1 MANILVVE
9 DDPTIRELVRL
20 HLASANH
27 DVITASDGLQGLQ
40 LAVNRLPDIIVSD
53 VQMPNMDGFGMLAA
67 VRANEQTASI
77 PVIFLTALDDR
88 DSFRKSMNLGAD
100 DFLNK
105 PVKRNELLNAITG
118 RLKRLEGQRL
128 SGSQLVVADET
139 DTQEARPMRTGPGGE
154 NADTEAPEQSRQIDS
169 RPRER
174 DRENEARVP
183 EPRSSNSSTRT
194 QLRDP
199 KKTRA
204 SGRSKRALDLTAH
217 LTSMEESSPPDIR
230 AATSRET
237 VHGTILFADIRNF
250 TTFSEILEPEQ
261 VVEFLNAFFGQACE
275 PILDQAGW
283 IVKFLGDG
291 LVAMFDTRA
300 GSSTDHAERALKA
313 GVLMVLAAHR
323 FKPWIR
329 EKHPGKNL
337 PEFAIGVGI
346 HTGEVSVCRMGAGEA
361 AETTVIGD
369 TVNIASRLEGKTKE
383 LGWSIVA
390 SRASADAAG
399 RRFIAGRGGQLALKG
414 RTGTVDIV
422 EVIGMT
428 ARPGA
433 DTQFYE
439 LISAAIAANSAI
451 IVASL
456 QKNMTAQQRLSPSTN
471 TPLPRGDAPINV
483 DGYRL
488 IRKLGEGGMSKV
500 FLAEQGSSQEHHV
513 LKMLP
518 IAPADDEIGSDLM
531 ERFLQEFALVS
542 QIDHPNVARIF
553 NQGFTDAYA
562 YISMEYFPGGDLR
575 ELIAKGLA
583 PNVAVAIL
591 LQIGG
596 ALTAVHAQGIVHRDM
611 KPDNV
616 MIRADGS
623 LALADFGIAK
633 QTNSEFSRT
642 KHGEVFGTPYYLA
655 PEQALG
661 LPVDQRTDIYSLGIL
676 FFEMLTGRRPFQA
689 DNAQALMYQHVNAPI
704 PRLPTTLSAYQP
716 LVDKMM
722 AKKKTERFET
732 ANILIEYVLESGLIE
747 QAA

>member
-27 DVITASDGLQGLQ
+27 EVITAADGLQGLQ
-40 LAVNRLPDIIVSD
+40 LAVSKLPDIIISD

-67 VRANEQTASI
+67 VRANDQTATI

-118 RLKRLEGQRL
+118 RLKRLEGNRL
-128 SGSQLVVADET
+128 SGVHANLGGTDIRAAANLRAADRAAAVAAAAVSAEAASSAGTLSQGEAGRGAPR
-139 DTQEARPMRTGPGGE
+139 ARPK
-154 NADTEAPEQSRQIDS
+154 
-169 RPRER
+169 
-174 DRENEARVP
+174 
-183 EPRSSNSSTRT
+183 RS
-194 QLRDP
+194 
-199 KKTRA
+199 
-204 SGRSKRALDLTAH
+204 LDLTSH
-217 LTSMEESSPPDIR
+217 FSSMEERSPPDVR

-237 VHGTILFADIRNF
+237 VYGTVLFADIRNF
-250 TTFSEILEPEQ
+250 TSMAEMLEPGQ

-291 LVAMFDTRA
+291 LVAMFDGRS
-300 GSSTDHAERALKA
+300 GSDDHAERALKA

-329 EKHPGKNL
+329 DKFPGRQM
-337 PEFAIGVGI
+337 PEFAIGVGV
-346 HTGEVSVCRMGAGEA
+346 HTGDISVCRMGSGEA
-361 AETTVIGD
+361 TETTVIGD
-369 TVNIASRLEGKTKE
+369 TVNLASRLEGKTKE

-390 SRASADAAG
+390 SRAAVKAAG
-399 RRFIAGRGGQLALKG
+399 RRFIPGRSGQLTVKG
-414 RTGTVDIV
+414 RTGVVDIV
-422 EVIGMT
+422 EITGLT

-433 DTQFYE
+433 DMQFYQM
-439 LISAAIAANSAI
+439 IIDAVSANSAVI
-451 IVASL
+451 
-456 QKNMTAQQRLSPSTN
+456 AQGRPA
-471 TPLPRGDAPINV
+471 DAPAPVVSPPPRPKPPHDDAHITI
-483 DGYRL
+483 DGYRM

-500 FLAEQGSSQEHHV
+500 FLADELETQAQHV
-513 LKMLP
+513 LKLLP
-518 IAPADDEIGSDLM
+518 IAADDDEEGNEM
-531 ERFLQEFALVS
+531 MQRFIQEFALVS
-542 QIDHPNVARIF
+542 QIDHPNVARIYH
-553 NQGFTDAYA
+553 QGFTDSYA
-562 YISMEYFPGGDLR
+562 YIAMEYFPGGDLR
-575 ELIAKGLA
+575 ELIARHLS
-583 PNVAVAIL
+583 PQVAVAIL
-591 LQIGG
+591 LQVAG

-623 LALADFGIAK
+623 LGLADFGIAK
-633 QTNSEFSRT
+633 QTNSDISRT

-661 LPVDQRTDIYSLGIL
+661 MPVDQRTDIYSLGVV
-676 FFEMLTGRRPFQA
+676 FFEMLTARRPFQA

-704 PRLPTTLSAYQP
+704 PRLPAGLERFQP
-716 LVDKMM
+716 VIDMMM
-722 AKKKTERFET
+722 AKKQAERFTT
-732 ANILIEYVLESGLIE
+732 ANDLIDNVLASGL
-747 QAA
+747 ADS

>member
-20 HLASANH
+20 HLASASH

-67 VRANEQTASI
+67 VRANEQTAAI

-128 SGSQLVVADET
+128 SGSQLVVDST
-139 DTQEARPMRTGPGGE
+139 GGQEARPMRTDAGGE
-154 NADTEAPEQSRQIDS
+154 HADTEKIDESRRNDS
-169 RPRER
+169 KPRDPRET
-174 DRENEARVP
+174 D
-183 EPRSSNSSTRT
+183 PRAINPSTRT
-194 QLRDP
+194 VLRDP

-204 SGRSKRALDLTAH
+204 TGRTKRSLDLTNH

-313 GVLMVLAAHR
+313 AVLMVLAAHR

-422 EVIGMT
+422 EIIGMT

-451 IVASL
+451 IVSAL
-456 QKNMTAQQRLSPSTN
+456 QKHSGGQQRIQPSSGGSA
-471 TPLPRGDAPINV
+471 PRGDAPINV

-500 FLAEQGSSQEHHV
+500 FLAEQASTQDHHV

-616 MIRADGS
+616 MIRGDGS

-633 QTNSEFSRT
+633 QTNSEINRT

-704 PRLPTTLSAYQP
+704 PRLPTTLTTYQP

-732 ANILIEYVLESGLIE
+732 ANALIEYVLESGLIE

>member
-1 MANILVVE
+1 
-9 DDPTIRELVRL
+9 
-20 HLASANH
+20 
-27 DVITASDGLQGLQ
+27 
-40 LAVNRLPDIIVSD
+40 
-53 VQMPNMDGFGMLAA
+53 
-67 VRANEQTASI
+67 
-77 PVIFLTALDDR
+77 
-88 DSFRKSMNLGAD
+88 MNLGAD

-118 RLKRLEGQRL
+118 RLRRLEGHRL
-128 SGSQLVVADET
+128 SNSQPMIEVEGQTAVRARDEGGTAVAEKPLQSSDSATVTGS
-139 DTQEARPMRTGPGGE
+139 PRT
-154 NADTEAPEQSRQIDS
+154 A
-169 RPRER
+169 
-174 DRENEARVP
+174 
-183 EPRSSNSSTRT
+183 
-194 QLRDP
+194 LRDP
-199 KKTRA
+199 KKSRA
-204 SGRSKRALDLTAH
+204 SGKPKRALDLTSH
-217 LTSMEESSPPDIR
+217 LTSMDEVSPPDVR

-250 TTFSEILEPEQ
+250 TTFSEILAPEQ

-313 GVLMVLAAHR
+313 AVLMVLAAHR

-329 EKHPGKNL
+329 EKHPGKVL

-346 HTGEVSVCRMGAGEA
+346 HTGEVSVCRMGSGEA

-390 SRASADAAG
+390 SRTAADAAG
-399 RRFIAGRGGQLALKG
+399 RRFIAGRGGQLSVKG

-451 IVASL
+451 IVSAL
-456 QKNMTAQQRLSPSTN
+456 QKSQSGQQRLNASN
-471 TPLPRGDAPINV
+471 TMPPRADAPINV
-483 DGYRL
+483 QGYRL

-500 FLAEQGSSQEHHV
+500 FLAEQLATHEQHV

-518 IAPADDEIGSDLM
+518 IAPADDEVGSDLM

-553 NQGFTDAYA
+553 NQGFSESYA

-583 PNVAVAIL
+583 PNVAIAIL
-591 LQIGG
+591 LQIAG

-616 MIRADGS
+616 MIRGDGS

-633 QTNSEFSRT
+633 QTNSEISRT

-689 DNAQALMYQHVNAPI
+689 DNAQALMYQHVNAPV
-704 PRLPTTLSAYQP
+704 PRLPSGLALYQP

-722 AKKKTERFET
+722 AKKKTDRFEN
-732 ANILIEYVLESGLIE
+732 ANVLIEYVLESGLIDS
-747 QAA
+747 AT

>member
-27 DVITASDGLQGLQ
+27 EVMTAVDGLQGLQ
-40 LAVNRLPDIIVSD
+40 LAFSKRPDIIISD

-105 PVKRNELLNAITG
+105 PVKRSELLNAISG
-118 RLKRLEGQRL
+118 RLKRLEGNRVSGAHPTL
-128 SGSQLVVADET
+128 SGTDVRAVANLRAADRAASGAAASPLAEVGRT
-139 DTQEARPMRTGPGGE
+139 VQRARPR
-154 NADTEAPEQSRQIDS
+154 
-169 RPRER
+169 
-174 DRENEARVP
+174 
-183 EPRSSNSSTRT
+183 
-194 QLRDP
+194 
-199 KKTRA
+199 
-204 SGRSKRALDLTAH
+204 RALDLAAH
-217 LTSMEESSPPDIR
+217 FSSMEERSPPDVR

-237 VHGTILFADIRNF
+237 VHGTVLFADIRNF
-250 TTFSEILEPEQ
+250 TTMAEALEPEQ

-291 LVAMFDTRA
+291 LVAMFDGRS
-300 GSSTDHAERALKA
+300 GSDDHAERALKA
-313 GVLMVLAAHR
+313 AVLMVLAAHR

-329 EKHPGKNL
+329 DRYPGRRM
-337 PEFAIGVGI
+337 PDFAIGVGVHSGDI
-346 HTGEVSVCRMGAGEA
+346 SVCRMGSGEA
-361 AETTVIGD
+361 TETTVIGD
-369 TVNIASRLEGKTKE
+369 TVNLASRLEGKTKE

-390 SRASADAAG
+390 SRIAARAGG
-399 RRFIAGRGGQLALKG
+399 RRFIPGRSGQLTVKG
-414 RTGTVDIV
+414 RTGAVDIV
-422 EVIGMT
+422 EITGLT

-433 DTQFYE
+433 DTQFYQMIIDA
-439 LISAAIAANSAI
+439 ISANSAI
-451 IVASL
+451 IASGRP
-456 QKNMTAQQRLSPSTN
+456 AQAAAAPA
-471 TPLPRGDAPINV
+471 PPAPRPKPAADAPVAI
-483 DGYRL
+483 DGYRM

-500 FLAEQGSSQEHHV
+500 FLAEELETRAQHV
-513 LKMLP
+513 LKLLP
-518 IAPADDEIGSDLM
+518 IPADDDEDGNEM
-531 ERFLQEFALVS
+531 MQRFIQEFALVS
-542 QIDHPNVARIF
+542 QIDHPNVARIYH
-553 NQGFTDAYA
+553 QGFTEAYA
-562 YISMEYFPGGDLR
+562 YIAMEYFPGGDLR
-575 ELIAKGLA
+575 ELIARRLS
-583 PNVAVAIL
+583 PEVAVAIL
-591 LQIGG
+591 LQVAG

-633 QTNSEFSRT
+633 QTNSDIART

-661 LPVDQRTDIYSLGIL
+661 MAVDQRTDIYSLGVV
-676 FFEMLTGRRPFQA
+676 FFEMLTGQRPFQA

-704 PRLPTTLSAYQP
+704 PRLPAGLARYQP
-716 LVDKMM
+716 QVDRMM
-722 AKKKTERFET
+722 AKKQADRFSS
-732 ANILIEYVLESGLIE
+732 ANELIDDVL
-747 QAA
+747 AAGHAAG

>member
-20 HLASANH
+20 HLASASH

-67 VRANEQTASI
+67 VRANEQTAAI

-128 SGSQLVVADET
+128 SGSQLVMTDET
-139 DTQEARPMRTGPGGE
+139 QNQSARPMRTGAGLE
-154 NADTEAPEQSRQIDS
+154 HADTEVPEDRRNDS
-169 RPRER
+169 GSRER
-174 DRENEARVP
+174 DRERDNKAADARG
-183 EPRSSNSSTRT
+183 SQSGTRT

-204 SGRSKRALDLTAH
+204 TGRSKRALDLTAH

-313 GVLMVLAAHR
+313 AVLMVLAAHR

-422 EVIGMT
+422 EIIGMT

-451 IVASL
+451 IVSAL
-456 QKNMTAQQRLSPSTN
+456 QKNMTAQQRVSQATN
-471 TPLPRGDAPINV
+471 TSPPRGDAPINV

-500 FLAEQGSSQEHHV
+500 FLAEQLAAQEHHV

-704 PRLPTTLSAYQP
+704 PRLPTTLLTYQP

>member
-1 MANILVVE
+1 
-9 DDPTIRELVRL
+9 
-20 HLASANH
+20 
-27 DVITASDGLQGLQ
+27 
-40 LAVNRLPDIIVSD
+40 
-53 VQMPNMDGFGMLAA
+53 
-67 VRANEQTASI
+67 
-77 PVIFLTALDDR
+77 
-88 DSFRKSMNLGAD
+88 
-100 DFLNK
+100 
-105 PVKRNELLNAITG
+105 
-118 RLKRLEGQRL
+118 
-128 SGSQLVVADET
+128 
-139 DTQEARPMRTGPGGE
+139 
-154 NADTEAPEQSRQIDS
+154 
-169 RPRER
+169 
-174 DRENEARVP
+174 
-183 EPRSSNSSTRT
+183 
-194 QLRDP
+194 LRDP
-199 KKTRA
+199 KKTR
-204 SGRSKRALDLTAH
+204 SNGKPKRALDLTSH
-217 LTSMEESSPPDIR
+217 LTSMEEQSPPDIR

-237 VHGTILFADIRNF
+237 VQGTILFADIRNF
-250 TTFSEILEPEQ
+250 TTFSEILAPEQ

-313 GVLMVLAAHR
+313 AVLMVLAAHR

-329 EKHPGKNL
+329 EKHPGKQL

-346 HTGEVSVCRMGAGEA
+346 HTGEVSVCRMGSGEA

-390 SRASADAAG
+390 SRTAADAAG
-399 RRFIAGRGGQLALKG
+399 RRFIAGRGGQLSVKG

-451 IVASL
+451 IVAAL
-456 QKNMTAQQRLSPSTN
+456 QKNPTSQQRILNNTSP
-471 TPLPRGDAPINV
+471 PRADAPINV
-483 DGYRL
+483 EGYRL

-500 FLAEQGSSQEHHV
+500 FLAEQTATHEQHV

-553 NQGFTDAYA
+553 NQGFSESYA

-575 ELIAKGLA
+575 ELIAKGLQ
-583 PNVAVAIL
+583 PNVAIAIL
-591 LQIGG
+591 LQIAG

-616 MIRADGS
+616 MIRGDGS

-633 QTNSEFSRT
+633 QTNSEISRT

-689 DNAQALMYQHVNAPI
+689 DNAQALMYQHVNAPV
-704 PRLPTTLSAYQP
+704 PRLPSGLALYQP

-722 AKKKTERFET
+722 AKKKTDRFEN
-732 ANILIEYVLESGLIE
+732 ANLLIEYVLESGLID
-747 QAA
+747 AAT

>member
-27 DVITASDGLQGLQ
+27 EVITAADGLQGLQ
-40 LAVNRLPDIIVSD
+40 LAVSKLPDIIISD

-67 VRANEQTASI
+67 VRANDQTATI

-118 RLKRLEGQRL
+118 RLKRLEGNRL
-128 SGSQLVVADET
+128 SGVHANLDGTDIRAAANLRAADRAAAVAAAAVSAEAASSAGMLSQGEAGRGAPR
-139 DTQEARPMRTGPGGE
+139 ARPK
-154 NADTEAPEQSRQIDS
+154 
-169 RPRER
+169 
-174 DRENEARVP
+174 
-183 EPRSSNSSTRT
+183 RS
-194 QLRDP
+194 
-199 KKTRA
+199 
-204 SGRSKRALDLTAH
+204 LDLTSH
-217 LTSMEESSPPDIR
+217 FSSMEERSPPDVR

-237 VHGTILFADIRNF
+237 VYGTVLFADIRNF
-250 TTFSEILEPEQ
+250 TSMAEMLEPGQ

-291 LVAMFDTRA
+291 LVAMFDGRS
-300 GSSTDHAERALKA
+300 GSDDHAERALKA

-329 EKHPGKNL
+329 DKYPGRQM
-337 PEFAIGVGI
+337 PEFAIGVGV
-346 HTGEVSVCRMGAGEA
+346 HTGDISVCRMGSGEA
-361 AETTVIGD
+361 TETTVIGD
-369 TVNIASRLEGKTKE
+369 TVNLASRLEGKTKE

-390 SRASADAAG
+390 SRAAVKAAG
-399 RRFIAGRGGQLALKG
+399 RRFIPGRSGQFTVKG
-414 RTGTVDIV
+414 RTGVVDIV
-422 EVIGMT
+422 EITGLT

-433 DTQFYE
+433 DMQFYQM
-439 LISAAIAANSAI
+439 IIDAVSANSAVI
-451 IVASL
+451 AHGRP
-456 QKNMTAQQRLSPSTN
+456 A
-471 TPLPRGDAPINV
+471 DAPAPVVSPPPRPKPPLDDAHITI
-483 DGYRL
+483 DGYRM

-500 FLAEQGSSQEHHV
+500 FLADELETQAQHV
-513 LKMLP
+513 LKLLP
-518 IAPADDEIGSDLM
+518 IAADDDEEGNEM
-531 ERFLQEFALVS
+531 MQRFIQEFALVS
-542 QIDHPNVARIF
+542 QIDHPNVARIYH
-553 NQGFTDAYA
+553 QGFTDSYA
-562 YISMEYFPGGDLR
+562 YIAMEYFPGGDLR
-575 ELIAKGLA
+575 ELIARHLS
-583 PNVAVAIL
+583 PPVAVAIL
-591 LQIGG
+591 LQVAG

-633 QTNSEFSRT
+633 QTNSDFSRT

-661 LPVDQRTDIYSLGIL
+661 MPVDQRTDIYSLGVV
-676 FFEMLTGRRPFQA
+676 FFEMLTARRPFQA

-704 PRLPTTLSAYQP
+704 PRLPAGLERFQP
-716 LVDKMM
+716 VIDMMM
-722 AKKKTERFET
+722 AKKQAERFTT
-732 ANILIEYVLESGLIE
+732 ANDLIDNVLASGL
-747 QAA
+747 ADS

>member
-20 HLASANH
+20 HLASASH

-67 VRANEQTASI
+67 VRANEQTAAI

-128 SGSQLVVADET
+128 SGSQLVVSEET
-139 DTQEARPMRTGPGGE
+139 GSQETLGTDAKRSAE
-154 NADTEAPEQSRQIDS
+154 EAAESAAVDPSRRNESKS
-169 RPRER
+169 RDPQQTDPRAI
-174 DRENEARVP
+174 NP
-183 EPRSSNSSTRT
+183 STRSA
-194 QLRDP
+194 LRDP

-204 SGRSKRALDLTAH
+204 TGRARRTLDLTAH

-313 GVLMVLAAHR
+313 AVLMVLAAHR

-390 SRASADAAG
+390 SRTAADSAG
-399 RRFIAGRGGQLALKG
+399 RRFISGRGGQLALKG

-451 IVASL
+451 IVSAL
-456 QKNMTAQQRLSPSTN
+456 QKHSGGQQRIQPSSGGSA
-471 TPLPRGDAPINV
+471 PRGDAPINV

-500 FLAEQGSSQEHHV
+500 FLAEQAATQEHHV

-616 MIRADGS
+616 MIRGDGS

-633 QTNSEFSRT
+633 QTNSEISRT

-704 PRLPTTLSAYQP
+704 PRLPTTLTAYQP

-722 AKKKTERFET
+722 AKKKTERFEN
-732 ANILIEYVLESGLIE
+732 ANVLIEYVLESGLIE

>member
-27 DVITASDGLQGLQ
+27 EVITASDGMQGLQ

-67 VRANEQTASI
+67 VRANEMTAAI

-128 SGSQLVVADET
+128 SGSQ
-139 DTQEARPMRTGPGGE
+139 PMITTSG
-154 NADTEAPEQSRQIDS
+154 
-169 RPRER
+169 
-174 DRENEARVP
+174 ARVDGQGADGGKNG
-183 EPRSSNSSTRT
+183 EASGSVSSTDVKAINSDTRT
-194 QLRDP
+194 ALRDP

-204 SGRSKRALDLTAH
+204 SGKPRRALDLTSH
-217 LTSMEESSPPDIR
+217 LTSMEEQSPPDIR

-237 VHGTILFADIRNF
+237 VRGTILFADIRNF
-250 TTFSEILEPEQ
+250 TTFSEQLAPEQ

-313 GVLMVLAAHR
+313 AVLMVLAAHR

-329 EKHPGKNL
+329 DKHPGKNL

-390 SRASADAAG
+390 SRTSADAAG

-414 RTGTVDIV
+414 RSGTVDIV
-422 EVIGMT
+422 EIIGMT

-451 IVASL
+451 IVATL
-456 QKNMTAQQRLSPSTN
+456 QKSQAQAGQQRVNLGNN
-471 TPLPRGDAPINV
+471 TTPPRGDAPINV

-500 FLAEQGSSQEHHV
+500 FLAEQLATHEQHV

-518 IAPADDEIGSDLM
+518 IAPPDDEIGSDLM

-553 NQGFTDAYA
+553 NQGFTDSYA

-583 PNVAVAIL
+583 PNVAIAIL

-616 MIRADGS
+616 MIRGDGS

-633 QTNSEFSRT
+633 QTNSEISRT

-689 DNAQALMYQHVNAPI
+689 DNAQALMYQHVNAPV
-704 PRLPTTLSAYQP
+704 PRLPMTLTLFQP

-722 AKKKTERFET
+722 AKKKTDRFEN

-747 QAA
+747 SGA